1 LGLIPCGSKFRM
13 HKYIS
18 TMKIPWTIVVA
29 IVATGLMA
37 TTNKNAYPLNAPTA
51 DELLLPVSDVRGIKQ
66 RLAQLAIPFEPRYD
80 EHVGNL
86 IKEYTTN
93 GYRETEA
100 MLGRTAVFFPVFE
113 HYLSLYDLPQELKY
127 LPIVETSLNINAR
140 SGAGAAG
147 LWQFIPATARQYRLR
162 INEQVDERL
171 DPYRSTEAAV
181 KMLAALYDQYGD
193 WPLALAAYNCGPMRV
208 NSAIRSAGCRNFW
221 ELMSYLPLETQQY
234 VPRFIAAAYI
244 ANFYADHGLQPS
256 LPGVEGGIRTIKV
269 YDSFSF
275 SDIAYASG
283 VSIAL
288 LKMLNPSYRKGIIPE
303 NERGNF
309 LLLPVAAMEN
319 FRKYLHARNGYYHNI
334 DPAFLYPNLYKAIY
348 VLSPGES
355 LLQLAERFNITTTDI
370 MRWNNLPD
378 REVVVNQELTLFL
391 PDKSYM
397 ARP

>member
-1 LGLIPCGSKFRM
+1 
-13 HKYIS
+13 
-18 TMKIPWTIVVA
+18 MKIPWTIVVA
-29 IVATGLMA
+29 IAAIGLMA

-51 DELLLPVSDVRGIKQ
+51 DELLLPVSDERGIKQ
-66 RLAQLAIPFEPRYD
+66 RLAQLSIPFEPRYD
-80 EHVGNL
+80 EHVGHL

-100 MLGRTAVFFPVFE
+100 MLGRTAVFFPIFE

-127 LPIVETSLNINAR
+127 LPVVETSLITNAR

-162 INEQVDERL
+162 INEQVDERF

-193 WPLALAAYNCGPMRV
+193 WPLALAAYNCGPVRV

-221 ELMSYLPLETQQY
+221 ELLDYLPKETQQY

-244 ANFYADHGLQPS
+244 TNFYADYGLQPN
-256 LPGVEGGIRTIKV
+256 LPGVEGGIRTIKL
-269 YDSFSF
+269 YDSYSF
-275 SDIAYASG
+275 SDISYASG

-288 LKMLNPSYRKGIIPE
+288 LKMLNPSFRQAVIPE
-303 NERGNF
+303 NPQGNF
-309 LLLPVAAMEN
+309 LLLPTAAMEN
-319 FRKYLHARNGYYHNI
+319 FRQYLHASKGHYHNI
-334 DPAFLYPNLYKAIY
+334 DPAYLYPNLYKASY

-378 REVVVNQELTLFL
+378 KEVFVNQELTLFL